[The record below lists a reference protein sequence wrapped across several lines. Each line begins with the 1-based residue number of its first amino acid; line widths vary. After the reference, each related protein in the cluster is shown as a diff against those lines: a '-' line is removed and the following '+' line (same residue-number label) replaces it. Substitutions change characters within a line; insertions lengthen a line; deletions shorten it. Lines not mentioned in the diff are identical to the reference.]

1 MTLIADLEDTRDRT
15 IEHFALDDD
24 RLDRT
29 YGPGKWS
36 VRIILNHLS
45 DSEVVFHYRIKRVL
59 SERNQVIWA
68 TAQDEWARALDYAT
82 ADLQLAR
89 SVFIANRD
97 AVIHLARRYYD
108 GSREIPFVHSEM
120 GLRSLADE
128 FEKVAWHNKKHLE
141 QIQRALQQQGRGS

>member
-1 MTLIADLEDTRDRT
+1 MTLVADLEETKAQTLER
-15 IEHFALDDD
+15 FALAPGQ
-24 RLDRT
+24 LDRT

-59 SERNQVIWA
+59 SEPKQVIWA
-68 TAQDEWARALDYAT
+68 TAQDDWARGLDYAT
-82 ADLQLAR
+82 APLDLAR
-89 SVFIANRD
+89 SVYTANRD
-97 AVIHLARRYYD
+97 AVLHLARRYYE

-120 GLRSLADE
+120 GLRTLADE

-141 QIQRALQQQGRGS
+141 QIERALS

>member
-1 MTLIADLEDTRDRT
+1 MTLVADLEDTRDRT
-15 IEHFALDDD
+15 LEHFALADD

-45 DSEVVFHYRIKRVL
+45 DSEVVFHYRLKRVL

-68 TAQDEWARALDYAT
+68 TAQDEWARALDYAS
-82 ADLQLAR
+82 APLDVAK
-89 SVFIANRD
+89 SVYLANRD

-108 GSREIPFVHSEM
+108 GSRDIPFVHSEM
-120 GLRSLADE
+120 GLRTLADE
-128 FEKVAWHNKKHLE
+128 FEKVAFHNRKHLD
-141 QIQRALQQQGRGS
+141 QIGRALV